1 MQVGAVAG
9 PVVGKVVDVT
19 LAAVIVFNRTVR
31 AAPVSVEVL
40 PVVTLL
46 TNLNYVVSTAK
57 SYNLFRYLW
66 FAYPINQ

>member
-31 AAPVSVEVL
+31 AAPVSVDVL
-40 PVVTLL
+40 PVITLL
-46 TNLNYVVSTAK
+46 PNINYAVSTPK
-57 SYNLFRYLW
+57 NHRFLFIR
-66 FAYPINQ
+66 FAYAINQ

>member
-9 PVVGKVVDVT
+9 PVVGKVVDVS
-19 LAAVIVFNRTVR
+19 LAAVVLFYRTVR
-31 AAPVSVEVL
+31 AAPVLVDFL
-40 PVVTLL
+40 PVVALL
-46 TNLNYVVSTAK
+46 PNLNYVVSTPK